1 MTNPLVILLVGLGIL
16 GIVLAIVWPGRG
28 VIARSRRQRR
38 MTGRVLREDAVKHIF
53 VTTNNGLYP
62 TLQSVAGSLEISN
75 NEASDLIHDL
85 EQRGLVG
92 LSEGT
97 LFLTD
102 EGRASALHVLR
113 AHRLW
118 ERYLADKTGYE
129 ETEWHD
135 RAERYEHSTSPDQ
148 LEVMAAQ
155 LGNPTY
161 DPHGDPIPSPTGR
174 MVQHESKLLN
184 QLEAG
189 EIGRIVHIEDEPSA
203 IYAQLVAEGLYPG
216 LRVQVLEK
224 SPQRICF
231 WGNGDEHVLAPVVAG
246 NLAIAPMA
254 AEPTE
259 VLAPRSRLSDLN
271 IGEQG
276 RVTGI
281 SKACRGAERR
291 RFMDLGVL
299 PGTVIS
305 AEMISPSGDPT
316 AYLIR
321 DALIGLR
328 SEQAAYIYIE
338 PVTEADGTELNND
351 ESKDK
356 PVSAEPA
363 AAESVSVDSVSAE
376 TVLEVSA

>member
-1 MTNPLVILLVGLGIL
+1 MANPLVILLVGLGIL
-16 GIVLAIVWPGRG
+16 GIVLALVWPGRG
-28 VIARSRRQRR
+28 LIARSSRQRR
-38 MTGRVLREDAVKHIF
+38 MTGRVLREDAVKHVF
-53 VTTNNGLYP
+53 VATNSGHYP
-62 TLQSVAGSLEISN
+62 TLQSVAGSLEIST
-75 NEASDLIHDL
+75 NEASDLLHDL

-97 LFLTD
+97 LHLTD
-102 EGRASALHVLR
+102 EGRSTALHVLR

-118 ERYLADKTGYE
+118 ERYLADETGYE

-135 RAERYEHSTSPDQ
+135 RAERYEHSTSLDE
-148 LEVMAAQ
+148 LEEMAAQ

-161 DPHGDPIPSPTGR
+161 DPHGDPIPSSTGR
-174 MVQHESKLLN
+174 MVEHESKPLN

-189 EIGRIVHIEDEPSA
+189 EIGRIVHIEDEPAA
-203 IYAQLVAEGLYPG
+203 IYAQLVAEGLFPG

-224 SPQRICF
+224 SPQRIRF
-231 WGNGDEHVLAPVVAG
+231 WGNGDEHILAPVVAG
-246 NLAIAPMA
+246 NLAIAPMI
-254 AEPTE
+254 AEPAE

-271 IGEQG
+271 IGEEG

-316 AYLIR
+316 AYRIR

-328 SEQAAYIYIE
+328 SEQAAFIYIE
-338 PVTEADGTELNND
+338 PVTETDDTEANNI
-351 ESKDK
+351 ESRD
-356 PVSAEPA
+356 
-363 AAESVSVDSVSAE
+363 ESVSADS
-376 TVLEVSA
+376 VLEVAT

>member
-1 MTNPLVILLVGLGIL
+1 MINPLVALLIGLGIL
-16 GIVLAIVWPGRG
+16 GIVLVLVWPGKG
-28 VIARSRRQRR
+28 VIARSRRQRQ
-38 MTGRVLREDAVKHIF
+38 MSSRVLSEDAVKHIF
-53 VTTNNGLYP
+53 VTSNNGLHP
-62 TLQSVAGSLEISN
+62 TLQSVAGALEIST
-75 NEASDLIHDL
+75 NEASELIHDL

-97 LFLTD
+97 LYLTD
-102 EGRASALHVLR
+102 EGRSSALHVLR

-118 ERYLADKTGYE
+118 ERYLADETGYE

-135 RAERYEHSTSPDQ
+135 RAERYEHSTSPDE
-148 LEVMAAQ
+148 LEEMAAQ

-174 MVQHESKLLN
+174 MVQHESKPLN
-184 QLEAG
+184 ELKTG
-189 EIGRIVHIEDEPSA
+189 EIGRIVHIEDEPKT

-224 SPQRICF
+224 SPQRIRF

-246 NLAIAPMA
+246 NLAIAPMI
-254 AEPTE
+254 AEPAE
-259 VLAPRSRLSDLN
+259 LLKPRGRLSDLD
-271 IGEQG
+271 IGGQG

-291 RFMDLGVL
+291 RLMDLGVL

-316 AYLIR
+316 AYRIR
-321 DALIGLR
+321 AALIGLR
-328 SEQAAYIYIE
+328 SEQAAFIYID
-338 PVTEADGTELNND
+338 PVTESNGDSASTE
-351 ESKDK
+351 
-356 PVSAEPA
+356 PVE
-363 AAESVSVDSVSAE
+363 AESV
-376 TVLEVSA
+376 LEVAA